1 MDELQSI
8 KQALSFLLEQEN
20 IRQQEIASLNEKID
34 ALNSIMNERVQ
45 EFSGWVDERDF
56 KDFSDKY
63 GEKLSPY
70 AEKMNKIHSGD
81 YDLIR
86 DVYDT
91 YNPEEY
97 NSEDEYIDKTI
108 GALDEYLEDIG
119 IPKNVAVEVKADM
132 NGDGKPETVVDSTDG
147 KPETED
153 KVEDKPENKVEDKTE
168 TDEDKEFMDSI
179 NAAVDKE
186 LAKNK

>member
-20 IRQQEIASLNEKID
+20 IRQQEITSLNEKID
-34 ALNSIMNERVQ
+34 ALNSIMNERVR

-63 GEKLSPY
+63 GERLSPY
-70 AEKMNKIHSGD
+70 AEKMNKIHSDD
-81 YDLIR
+81 YDLMR

-97 NSEDEYIDKTI
+97 NSEDEFIDKTI
-108 GALDEYLEDIG
+108 GALDAYLEDIG
-119 IPKNVAVEVKADM
+119 IPKDVAVEVKADM
-132 NGDGKPETVVDSTDG
+132 NGDGKPETVIDSTEG
-147 KPETED
+147 EPD
-153 KVEDKPENKVEDKTE
+153 KAEKEAEAEAE
-168 TDEDKEFMDSI
+168 TDEDKAFMDSI

>member
-20 IRQQEIASLNEKID
+20 IRQQEITSLNEKID

-63 GEKLSPY
+63 GERLSPY
-70 AEKMNKIHSGD
+70 AEKMNKIHSDD
-81 YDLIR
+81 YDLMR
-86 DVYDT
+86 DIYDT

-97 NSEDEYIDKTI
+97 NSEDEYIDTTI
-108 GALDEYLEDIG
+108 GALDAYLEDIG
-119 IPKNVAVEVKADM
+119 IPKDVAVEVKADTSKCPHYIFILYQSEKVC
-132 NGDGKPETVVDSTDG
+132 NPLFHHFYTVFTIL
-147 KPETED
+147 
-153 KVEDKPENKVEDKTE
+153 
-168 TDEDKEFMDSI
+168 FH
-179 NAAVDKE
+179 
-186 LAKNK
+186 

>member
-34 ALNSIMNERVQ
+34 ALNSIMNERVK

-70 AEKMNKIHSGD
+70 AEKMSKIHSDD
-81 YDLIR
+81 YDLMR

-97 NSEDEYIDKTI
+97 NSEDEFIDKTI
-108 GALDEYLEDIG
+108 GALDAYLEDIG
-119 IPKNVAVEVKADM
+119 IPKDVAVEVKADM
-132 NGDGKPETVVDSTDG
+132 NGDGKPETVIDSTDG
-147 KPETED
+147 EPD
-153 KVEDKPENKVEDKTE
+153 KAEKEAEAEAEAEAE
-168 TDEDKEFMDSI
+168 TDEDKAFMDSI

>member
-34 ALNSIMNERVQ
+34 ALNSIMNERVR

-63 GEKLSPY
+63 GERLSPY
-70 AEKMNKIHSGD
+70 AEKMSKIHSDD
-81 YDLIR
+81 YDLMR

-97 NSEDEYIDKTI
+97 NSEDEFIDKTI
-108 GALDEYLEDIG
+108 GALDAYLEDIG
-119 IPKNVAVEVKADM
+119 IPKDVAVEVRADM
-132 NGDGKPETVVDSTDG
+132 NGDGKPETVIDSTEG
-147 KPETED
+147 EPD
-153 KVEDKPENKVEDKTE
+153 KAEKEAEAEAEAE
-168 TDEDKEFMDSI
+168 TDEDKAFMDSI

>member
-34 ALNSIMNERVQ
+34 ALNSIMNERVR
-45 EFSGWVDERDF
+45 EFSGWADERDF

-63 GEKLSPY
+63 GERLSPY
-70 AEKMNKIHSGD
+70 AEKMSKIHSDD
-81 YDLIR
+81 YDLMR

-97 NSEDEYIDKTI
+97 NSEDEFIDKTI
-108 GALDEYLEDIG
+108 GALDAYLEDIG
-119 IPKNVAVEVKADM
+119 IPKDVAVEVRADM
-132 NGDGKPETVVDSTDG
+132 NGDGKPETVIDSTDG
-147 KPETED
+147 EPD
-153 KVEDKPENKVEDKTE
+153 KAEKEAEAEAEAEAE
-168 TDEDKEFMDSI
+168 TDEDKAFMDSI